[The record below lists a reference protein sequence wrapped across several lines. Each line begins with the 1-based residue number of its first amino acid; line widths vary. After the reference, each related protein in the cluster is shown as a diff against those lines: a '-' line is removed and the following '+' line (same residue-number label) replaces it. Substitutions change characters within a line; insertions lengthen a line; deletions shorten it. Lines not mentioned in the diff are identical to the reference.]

1 MKTKEILKPILAGIF
16 LILFVSSGGL
26 AAPNSSLIEELSEAD
41 AFHPPGEGDPVNLYN
56 EWHYF
61 NVIDE
66 EQNLSVVCTFKLNGG
81 TNSSVV
87 LLGYYINDTSA
98 SFYEAHPLTPEFVNY
113 SSQSPDVRISNNT
126 VTLTD
131 EGYRVHIGS
140 GNGISV
146 FDALLIPE
154 AEPAPVFNASNLS
167 MPGMG
172 INWLVASPKMEVS
185 GNLSFAG
192 QTYSLNNSRA
202 YHDHNWGYWSWGD
215 DLGWDW
221 GQVSQAGNYSNE
233 TIGEYS
239 LSFGNITNA
248 NHSQSVNSVL
258 NVWKDGEII
267 ANFSGKE
274 IQIEHSN
281 LSTTDIGIPPAE
293 VAQQYIL
300 PQGSFYFPQNTLLNA
315 SSGSDT
321 LKIEFTTQNPVPL
334 PVMIPDGSEIGSES
348 MNESV
353 NESMNESVNESGG
366 GIKYR
371 IIWEMIGT
379 YQVNG
384 VIDGKPISYTADG
397 FMEYVAGGPV
407 SPVPFASSNP

>member
-1 MKTKEILKPILAGIF
+1 MQIKLVLKPILVVIF
-16 LILFVSSGGL
+16 LLL
-26 AAPNSSLIEELSEAD
+26 AASNAALANESSDYINELLISD
-41 AFHPPGEGDPVNLYN
+41 AFHPPGEGDPGYLYN

-61 NVIDE
+61 NMIDD
-66 EQNLSVVCTFKLNGG
+66 EQNLSVVCAFKLNGG
-81 TNSSVV
+81 TNSSEI
-87 LLGYYINDTSA
+87 LLGYYINETSA
-98 SFYEAHPLTPEFVNY
+98 SFYEVYPLTPEVVDY
-113 SSQSPDVRISNNT
+113 SSQSPDVRIANNT

-131 EGYRVHIGS
+131 EGYRVHIESGDGS
-140 GNGISV
+140 GV
-146 FDALLIPE
+146 FDALFKPQTK
-154 AEPAPVFNASNLS
+154 PAPVFNASNFS
-167 MPGMG
+167 IPGTT

-185 GNLSFAG
+185 GNLSVAG
-192 QTYSLNNSRA
+192 ETYSLNNSRA

-258 NVWKDGEII
+258 NIWEDGEII
-267 ANFSGKE
+267 ANFSGEE

-281 LSTTDIGIPPAE
+281 LSTADIGIPPAE
-293 VAQQYIL
+293 IPPTHIL
-300 PQGSFYFPQNTLLNA
+300 PQGSFPFPQNTLLKA
-315 SSGSDT
+315 SSVSDT
-321 LKIEFTTQNPVPL
+321 LNIEFTTQHPVPL
-334 PVMIPDGSEIGSES
+334 PIMIPDGSEVG
-348 MNESV
+348 NESETKV
-353 NESMNESVNESGG
+353 RNEYEGEVGS

-379 YQVNG
+379 YQVSG

-397 FMEYVAGGPV
+397 FMEYVAGESV
-407 SPVPFASSNP
+407 SPIPFS

>member
-1 MKTKEILKPILAGIF
+1 MKIKLMLKPILAVMLLLLATSNAALANESSDYIDE
-16 LILFVSSGGL
+16 LLVS
-26 AAPNSSLIEELSEAD
+26 D
-41 AFHPPGEGDPVNLYN
+41 VFHPPEEGDPANLYN

-61 NVIDE
+61 NMIDE
-66 EQNLSVVCTFKLNGG
+66 EQNLSLICTFKLNGG
-81 TNSSVV
+81 TNSSEV
-87 LLGYYINDTSA
+87 LLGYYINDTSF
-98 SFYEAHPLTPEFVNY
+98 SFYKAHPLTPDVVNY
-113 SSQSPDVRISNNT
+113 SSESPDVRIANDT

-146 FDALLIPE
+146 FDALFKPK
-154 AEPAPVFNASNLS
+154 AEPAPVFNVSNLS

-172 INWLVASPKMEVS
+172 INWLVASPSMEVS
-185 GNLSFAG
+185 GNLSVAG

-239 LSFGNITNA
+239 ISFGNITNA
-248 NHSQSVNSVL
+248 NHSQSVSSVL

-267 ANFSGKE
+267 GNFSGEE

-281 LSTTDIGIPPAE
+281 LSTIDIEIPPAE
-293 VAQQYIL
+293 MGQEYIL

-321 LKIEFTTQNPVPL
+321 LKIDFTTQNPVPL
-334 PVMIPDGSEIGSES
+334 PVMIPDG
-348 MNESV
+348 
-353 NESMNESVNESGG
+353 NESGNESG
-366 GIKYR
+366 SGIKYR

-379 YQVNG
+379 YEVNG
-384 VIDGKPISYTADG
+384 VIDGKPISFTSNG
-397 FMEYVAGGPV
+397 FMEYVAGEPV
-407 SPVPFASSNP
+407 SPVPIS